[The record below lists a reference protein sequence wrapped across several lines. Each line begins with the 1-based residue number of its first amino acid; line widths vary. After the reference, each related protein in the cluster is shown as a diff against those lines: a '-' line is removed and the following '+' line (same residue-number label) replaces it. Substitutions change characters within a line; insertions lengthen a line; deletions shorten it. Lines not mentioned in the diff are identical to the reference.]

1 MRYKV
6 VVALLLLAVPA
17 TAQVR
22 KEIRFPDPPG
32 CKVLK
37 CDFHMHTVFSDGLV
51 WPTVRVD
58 EAWREGLDAI
68 AITDHIE
75 YRPHKEEVIGNHN
88 RSYELAEGLARHRN
102 ILLVRGAEI
111 TRDTPPGHFNVFFTQ
126 DNHPLDVKDF
136 YEVFDRAT
144 AQKAFI
150 MWNHPGWQGP
160 ERGRWGDEQT
170 RLLEKGQL
178 HAIEIC
184 NGDEYYVDAHR
195 MATERGLP
203 MMGSSDI
210 HEPAPTDGQEAAGHR
225 TMTLVLAKDKSL
237 PALREALDAGR
248 TIVWYRNLLIGRAPQ
263 LKAVFD
269 ACVRVESLH
278 PPQAKTSYVK
288 LTNQC
293 DNDIELERSEPGQ
306 PRKITIPA
314 QVSVMVRLS
323 GPDGQAAERVA
334 YKVLNFLTGVD
345 QPLTVEI
352 AIPRPASQPAAAA
365 AAAG

>member
-1 MRYKV
+1 MRHSA
-6 VVALLLLAVPA
+6 VVALLLLVAPA
-17 TAQVR
+17 AAQVR

-32 CKVLK
+32 YQLLK

-75 YRPHKEEVIGNHN
+75 YRPHKEDVVGNHN
-88 RSYELAEGLARHRN
+88 RPYELAEGRARHHN

-126 DNHPLDVKDF
+126 DNQPLDVKDF
-136 YEVFDRAT
+136 YEVFDHAA
-144 AQKAFI
+144 AQKAFV

-160 ERGRWGDEQT
+160 ERGRWGEEQT

-184 NGDEYYVDAHR
+184 NGDEYFVDAHR

-210 HEPAPTDGQEAAGHR
+210 HEPAPTDEQTAAGHR
-225 TMTLVLAKDKSL
+225 TMTLVLAKNKNL

-248 TIVWYRNLLIGRAPQ
+248 TIVWYRNLLIGREPQ
-263 LKAVFD
+263 LRALFES
-269 ACVRVESLH
+269 CLRVEALH
-278 PPQAKTSYVK
+278 PPQAKTTYVQ
-288 LTNQC
+288 LTNRC
-293 DNDIELERSEPGQ
+293 DNDIELERTAPGN
-306 PRKITIPA
+306 PRKIMVPA
-314 QVSVMVRLS
+314 QASVMVRLA
-323 GPDGQAAERVA
+323 GPDGQPVD
-334 YKVLNFLTGVD
+334 KVTYRASNFLTGVD

-352 AIPRPASQPAAAA
+352 AIPRPASQPAS

>member
-1 MRYKV
+1 MMKCRMLA
-6 VVALLLLAVPA
+6 ALMLLVTPA
-17 TAQVR
+17 AAQVR
-22 KEIRFPDPPG
+22 KEIRLPDPPG
-32 CKVLK
+32 YKILK
-37 CDFHMHTVFSDGLV
+37 CDFHIHTVFSDGLV

-75 YRPHKEEVIGNHN
+75 YRPHKENVVGNHN
-88 RSYELAEGLARHRN
+88 RPFELAEGRARHHN

-111 TRDTPPGHFNVFFTQ
+111 TRDTPPGHFNVLFTQ
-126 DNHPLDVKDF
+126 DNQPLDTKDF
-136 YEVFDRAT
+136 YEVFDHAA

-160 ERGRWGDEQT
+160 ERGRWGEEQT
-170 RLLEKGQL
+170 RLLEKGRL

-184 NGDEYYVDAHR
+184 NGDEYYIDAHR

-210 HEPAPTDGQEAAGHR
+210 HEPAPTDGQKADGHR

-237 PALREALDAGR
+237 PALRDALDAGR
-248 TIVWYRNLLIGRAPQ
+248 TVVWYRNLLIGREPQ

-269 ACVRVESLH
+269 ACLRVESLH
-278 PPQAKTSYVK
+278 PPQAKTTYVK

-293 DNDIELERSEPGQ
+293 DNDIELERIQPGQ
-306 PRKITIPA
+306 PRKITVPA
-314 QVSVMVRLS
+314 QASVMVRLS
-323 GPDGQAAERVA
+323 GPDGQATEKVT
-334 YKVLNFLTGVD
+334 YKALNFLTGVD

-352 AIPRPASQPAAAA
+352 AIPRPASQPASAAA
-365 AAAG
+365 R